1 MGIYFSVR
9 LSKKS
14 YFRVLQVLSLRYFM
28 GFLVGGLCFFLLPF
42 DVGFRNLLLL
52 CLILPV
58 GMTVITY
65 SDELNL
71 NTPLAASLVNISL
84 VISFAIMWI
93 MVSVFHMSAI

>member
-1 MGIYFSVR
+1 M
-9 LSKKS
+9 
-14 YFRVLQVLSLRYFM
+14 
-28 GFLVGGLCFFLLPF
+28 
-42 DVGFRNLLLL
+42 L